1 MIPKESQMSNLNKW
15 NYFSKYFWQHNAND
29 VGLGL
34 GLGLGLGVVVFSVT
48 DTNMMLMN
56 EK

>member
-1 MIPKESQMSNLNKW
+1 MSNLNKW

-34 GLGLGLGVVVFSVT
+34 GLGLGLGVVVSSVT
-48 DTNMMLMN
+48 DTNTMLMN